1 MHQFE
6 NYLNNIFNGFE
17 KSMVIEAMNYSLLN
31 PGKRVRSCL
40 FFETLRSLGISENY
54 YEIGACIEMI
64 HTYSLIHDDLPAM
77 DNATLRR
84 GQKCVHIQY
93 PESIAILA
101 GDGLLTESFNEVLKT
116 NLDADIKVQILSE
129 VVNAAGCKGMIYGQE
144 LDLLNENVQVDEK
157 TLSKIHFHKTGAMI
171 ILPVRLACI
180 IAKRDDLLEK
190 VAIALKKYGLAFQ
203 VKDDILDLEDKSIIG
218 KDGDDI
224 VNQKSTYPKV
234 IGVNESIQ
242 YYNLLITESLEEIKQ
257 LNLLNDNLY
266 QYMQKLAGRTF

>member
-6 NYLNNIFNGFE
+6 NYLNIIFNGFE

-40 FFETLRSLGISENY
+40 FFEALKSLGISENY
-54 YEIGACIEMI
+54 YEIGACVEMI

-84 GQKCVHIQY
+84 GQKCTHIQY

-116 NLDADIKVQILSE
+116 NLDADIKVQILGE
-129 VVNAAGCKGMIYGQE
+129 VINAAGCKGMIYGQE
-144 LDLLNENVQVDEK
+144 LDLLNENIQVDER

-180 IAKRDDLLEK
+180 IAKRNDLLEK
-190 VAIALKKYGLAFQ
+190 VTIALKKYGLAFQ

-266 QYMQKLAGRTF
+266 QYMQKLAERTF